1 MPVFWEQRGLAEEV
15 YLTRNPEMTK
25 KPFGIHFKQIVET
38 YGPCQ
43 IINLL
48 RYNTARE
55 VRITTEY
62 VRHVHEFSQSSKL
75 KFLNFD
81 FHGFCGGDRYQALKV
96 MIQKVDQEI
105 LNHGYLVENLLQKT
119 VEQVQ
124 RGVMRTNCLDS
135 LDRTNVAQSKIAMVA
150 LQLQMNKLGFDLESL
165 CGPAVHTDGLAFMY
179 ETDSTSVI

>member
-1 MPVFWEQRGLAEEV
+1 M
-15 YLTRNPEMTK
+15 TRNAEMTK
-25 KPFGIHFKQIVET
+25 KPFGIHFRQILDA
-38 YGPCQ
+38 YGPCY

-62 VRHVHEFSQSSKL
+62 IRQVHEFEEKSKL

-96 MIQKVDQEI
+96 MIQKCDQEV
-105 LNHGYLVENLLQKT
+105 LNHGYFVENLLQKS

-124 RGVMRTNCLDS
+124 RGVIRTNCLDS

-150 LQLQMNKLGFDLESL
+150 L
-165 CGPAVHTDGLAFMY
+165 
-179 ETDSTSVI
+179 